1 MAIRKPR
8 QSVKTVGADWFR
20 LLARENYS
28 PVVQVTEASMM
39 PDFSP
44 VALFTK

>member
-1 MAIRKPR
+1 MRVSMA
-8 QSVKTVGADWFR
+8 SA
-20 LLARENYS
+20 LLFGYS
-28 PVVQVTEASMM
+28 PTVQVTEASMM